1 MYDRPVWRRT
11 GLAAAAASVALS
23 CLLMPVLA
31 AEQPLSSEERAKA
44 IRELEASWKELLGA
58 VKGLSAA
65 QWRFKPSP
73 ERWSIA
79 ECVEH
84 IALTEDSYFQLIT
97 QKLAK
102 APPAAPEKLAGVR
115 GRDQYVLG
123 TMPDRSAKR
132 QTSPG
137 LEPQGKAPEESLEH
151 FRKSRD
157 RFIAYVR
164 TTSDPLRFR
173 VQAHR
178 ALGPMDGY
186 QWILLAAGHVRRH
199 IGQIEEV
206 KREKGFPR

>member
-1 MYDRPVWRRT
+1 MNYRPVWRRT
-11 GLAAAAASVALS
+11 KGAAPAALGVIFCLAAPAVAG
-23 CLLMPVLA
+23 
-31 AEQPLSSEERAKA
+31 EQPLSSEDRAKA
-44 IRELEASWKELLGA
+44 IRELEASRNELLAA
-58 VKGLSAA
+58 VQRLTPA
-65 QWRFKPSP
+65 QWRFNPAP

-97 QKLAK
+97 QKLVK
-102 APPAAPEKLAGVR
+102 APPAAPEKLAEVR
-115 GRDQYVLG
+115 GRDQYVLD
-123 TMPDRSAKR
+123 TMPDRSSKR
-132 QTSPG
+132 QTSPA
-137 LEPQGKAPEESLEH
+137 LEPKGKSPEESLEH

-157 RFIAYVR
+157 RFISYVR

-178 ALGPMDGY
+178 ALGLIDGY

-199 IGQIEEV
+199 IEQIEEV